1 MVEEL
6 VLTTDEVVERLKSG
20 EPYILFEGSFE
31 QYVELLERR
40 DVRPQFF
47 KNEIFCTMSYATS
60 PHERLVG
67 NIITHLN
74 IVYMDTDCAVLGS
87 NRPLYAKKCA
97 AWFEADA
104 MLVCGEEENHPLKGT
119 MTALLNPKIIVEVH
133 SKSTRNYDLG
143 RKLDCYKLIPSVQYI
158 IYIESE
164 MPKVSLYARTGNQ
177 NEWLNNDFRS
187 LDEAFPVN
195 GGYISMKQLYHKALI

>member
-1 MVEEL
+1 MIEEL
-6 VLTTDEVVERLKSG
+6 VLTTKEVVERLKSG
-20 EPYILFEGSFE
+20 EPSVTFEGSFE
-31 QYVELLERR
+31 QYVELLEQR

-47 KNEIFCTMSYATS
+47 QNEIFCTMSYATS
-60 PHERLVG
+60 SHERLVS

-74 IVYMDTDCAVLGS
+74 IVYMETDCAVLGS
-87 NRPLYAKKCA
+87 NRPLFAKKCK

-104 MLVCGEEENHPLKGT
+104 MLVCGEEENHTLKGT

-133 SKSTRNYDLG
+133 SDSTRNYDLG

-158 IYIESE
+158 IYIESN
-164 MPKVSLYARTGNQ
+164 MPKVSLFARTTNQ

-195 GGYISMKQLYHKALI
+195 GGFISMKQLYNKVL

>member
-1 MVEEL
+1 MIEEL
-6 VLTTDEVVERLKSG
+6 VLTTKEVVERLKSG
-20 EPYILFEGSFE
+20 EPFVMFEGSFE
-31 QYVELLERR
+31 QYVELLEQR

-47 KNEIFCTMSYATS
+47 QNEIFCTMSYATS
-60 PHERLVG
+60 SHERLVS

-74 IVYMDTDCAVLGS
+74 IVYMETDCAVLGS
-87 NRPLYAKKCA
+87 NRPLFAKKCK

-104 MLVCGEEENHPLKGT
+104 MLVCGEEESHPLKGT

-133 SKSTRNYDLG
+133 SDSTRNYDLG

-158 IYIESE
+158 IYIESN
-164 MPKVSLYARTGNQ
+164 MPKVSLLARTTNQ

-195 GGYISMKQLYHKALI
+195 GGFISMKQLYNKVL

>member
-1 MVEEL
+1 MIEEL
-6 VLTTDEVVERLKSG
+6 VLTTKEVVERLKSG
-20 EPYILFEGSFE
+20 EPSVTVEGSFE
-31 QYVELLERR
+31 QYVELLEQR

-47 KNEIFCTMSYATS
+47 QNEIFCTMSYATS
-60 PHERLVG
+60 SHERLVS

-74 IVYMDTDCAVLGS
+74 IVYMETDCAVLGS
-87 NRPLYAKKCA
+87 NRPLFAKKCK

-104 MLVCGEEENHPLKGT
+104 MLVCGEEESHPLKGT

-133 SKSTRNYDLG
+133 SDSTRNYDLG

-158 IYIESE
+158 IYIESN
-164 MPKVSLYARTGNQ
+164 MPKVSLFARTTNQ

-195 GGYISMKQLYHKALI
+195 GGFISMKQLYNKVL